1 MLVLL
6 VRVLAIFGLRLD
18 LEMYFE
24 GCLII
29 LVSTLVL
36 IL

>member
-18 LEMYFE
+18 LGMYFE
-24 GCLII
+24 GCLTI
-29 LVSTLVL
+29 LGSTLVL
-36 IL
+36 IT